1 MYTMTASEK
10 KDIPFSSDDET
21 NSIEEEDEVTDDEV
35 TNDEVLIRNVDREFD
50 SDWETDEDDG
60 IKYEKPQGDSWTK
73 EMDKIRGYFED
84 PSKIVTFDM
93 INNIFIA
100 SRVRKGIAR
109 LEEIEQLTLLV
120 EFAKIPAQ
128 KVDILVYIVW
138 TQLKVVPRGHVPVT
152 VWKKCMQNML
162 VIVDI
167 LEENLKIVLNLGLTI
182 LKVFKY
188 LQLRRKDF
196 VEAAIVARRMMEHL
210 YYKPREAYDA
220 MRKLVEQTEGG
231 AVQVYW
237 WPTPSLISK
246 HAQQRPTFPENG
258 SALMAELRAFIDKHG
273 NDAAKVDAMLF
284 AIYHHAI
291 NDEFS
296 VSRDLLLMSHLQDK
310 VQHLDASTKI
320 LFNRTMA
327 QLGLCAFRAGLIA
340 EAHSYL
346 SELYADG
353 SIKKLLCQGVSDC
366 SCHYKTQKQEI
377 MEARNQMPYHT
388 HINLELLEAVHLICA
403 MLLEVPNMAVKTHD
417 AKGKVISK
425 TFRKLF
431 EESQRQTFTPSPGS
445 VCDYVMAA
453 SRALSQGDFHK
464 SFNLIKSFDFWRF
477 LRNQDNVLEMLMTK
491 IKEVALENL
500 PVQFF
505 SML

>member
-1 MYTMTASEK
+1 MTASEK

-21 NSIEEEDEVTDDEV
+21 NSIEEEDEVSDDEV
-35 TNDEVLIRNVDREFD
+35 TNDEVVIRNVDREFD

-100 SRVRKGIAR
+100 TRVRKGIAR
-109 LEEIEQLTLLV
+109 LEEIEQLTLLA

-167 LEENLKIVLNLGLTI
+167 LEENLKIVLDDSGEFGFEDISKGINCDGEVRIWRAALPDLYAWVAFEFCIGLKSAR
-182 LKVFKY
+182 LESWAYKEMLRCEPVLLLLSQKVFKY

-246 HAQQRPTFPENG
+246 HAQQRPTFPR
-258 SALMAELRAFIDKHG
+258 M
-273 NDAAKVDAMLF
+273 
-284 AIYHHAI
+284 
-291 NDEFS
+291 
-296 VSRDLLLMSHLQDK
+296 
-310 VQHLDASTKI
+310 T
-320 LFNRTMA
+320 
-327 QLGLCAFRAGLIA
+327 
-340 EAHSYL
+340 AH
-346 SELYADG
+346 
-353 SIKKLLCQGVSDC
+353 
-366 SCHYKTQKQEI
+366 
-377 MEARNQMPYHT
+377 
-388 HINLELLEAVHLICA
+388 
-403 MLLEVPNMAVKTHD
+403 
-417 AKGKVISK
+417 
-425 TFRKLF
+425 
-431 EESQRQTFTPSPGS
+431 
-445 VCDYVMAA
+445 
-453 SRALSQGDFHK
+453 
-464 SFNLIKSFDFWRF
+464 
-477 LRNQDNVLEMLMTK
+477 
-491 IKEVALENL
+491 
-500 PVQFF
+500 
-505 SML
+505 

>member
-1 MYTMTASEK
+1 
-10 KDIPFSSDDET
+10 
-21 NSIEEEDEVTDDEV
+21 
-35 TNDEVLIRNVDREFD
+35 
-50 SDWETDEDDG
+50 
-60 IKYEKPQGDSWTK
+60 
-73 EMDKIRGYFED
+73 
-84 PSKIVTFDM
+84 
-93 INNIFIA
+93 
-100 SRVRKGIAR
+100 
-109 LEEIEQLTLLV
+109 
-120 EFAKIPAQ
+120 
-128 KVDILVYIVW
+128 
-138 TQLKVVPRGHVPVT
+138 
-152 VWKKCMQNML
+152 
-162 VIVDI
+162 
-167 LEENLKIVLNLGLTI
+167 
-182 LKVFKY
+182 
-188 LQLRRKDF
+188 
-196 VEAAIVARRMMEHL
+196 
-210 YYKPREAYDA
+210 
-220 MRKLVEQTEGG
+220 
-231 AVQVYW
+231 
-237 WPTPSLISK
+237 
-246 HAQQRPTFPENG
+246 
-258 SALMAELRAFIDKHG
+258 
-273 NDAAKVDAMLF
+273 MLF

-431 EESQRQTFTPSPGS
+431 EESQRQTFTPSPGN

-453 SRALSQGDFHK
+453 SRALCQGDFHK

-477 LRNQDNVLEMLMTK
+477 LGNRDNVLEMLMTK
-491 IKEVALENL
+491 IKEVALENP
-500 PVQFF
+500 PVR
-505 SML
+505 L

>member
-1 MYTMTASEK
+1 QVRK

-21 NSIEEEDEVTDDEV
+21 NSIEEEDEVSDDEV
-35 TNDEVLIRNVDREFD
+35 TNDEVVIRNVDREFD

-100 SRVRKGIAR
+100 TRVRKGIAR
-109 LEEIEQLTLLV
+109 LEEIEQLTLLA

-167 LEENLKIVLNLGLTI
+167 LEENLKIVLDDSGE
-182 LKVFKY
+182 FGFE
-188 LQLRRKDF
+188 D
-196 VEAAIVARRMMEHL
+196 
-210 YYKPREAYDA
+210 
-220 MRKLVEQTEGG
+220 
-231 AVQVYW
+231 
-237 WPTPSLISK
+237 ISK
-246 HAQQRPTFPENG
+246 GINCDGEVRIWRAALPDLYAWVAFEFCIG
-258 SALMAELRAFIDKHG
+258 MKSARLESWAYKEMLRCEP
-273 NDAAKVDAMLF
+273 V
-284 AIYHHAI
+284 
-291 NDEFS
+291 
-296 VSRDLLLMSHLQDK
+296 LLLLSQKDK

-353 SIKKLLCQGVSDC
+353 SIKKLLCQ
-366 SCHYKTQKQEI
+366 
-377 MEARNQMPYHT
+377 
-388 HINLELLEAVHLICA
+388 
-403 MLLEVPNMAVKTHD
+403 VPNMAVKTHD

-425 TFRKLF
+425 TFRPF
-431 EESQRQTFTPSPGS
+431 
-445 VCDYVMAA
+445 C
-453 SRALSQGDFHK
+453 QGDFHK

-477 LRNQDNVLEMLMTK
+477 LGNDNVLEMLMTK
-491 IKEVALENL
+491 IKEVALENP
-500 PVQFF
+500 PVR
-505 SML
+505 L

>member
-35 TNDEVLIRNVDREFD
+35 TNDEVVIRNVDREFD

-353 SIKKLLCQGVSDC
+353 SIKKLLCQ
-366 SCHYKTQKQEI
+366 
-377 MEARNQMPYHT
+377 
-388 HINLELLEAVHLICA
+388 
-403 MLLEVPNMAVKTHD
+403 VKTHD